1 MRGRWPHPELPQPFR
16 ANETGDAAP
25 DHRHPLVIA
34 RGHGGDD
41 AVRTPVRRP
50 VSLHSRDDLWQA
62 PSAKSDPE
70 SRPARKARTQNG
82 AATPHKHRRA
92 LPSTA
97 INAVALLQAAP
108 AAAHIPIDAAA
119 SLPNSQL
126 QGATDAELE
135 LAARG
140 QQSPPRCLGTPALGP
155 SASHRCASRRA
166 RRAQRPAATSLPAR
180 AVTRTKHSSSMS
192 RYGVPTLRKL
202 RFQYCDWGGSS
213 SGMR

>member
-25 DHRHPLVIA
+25 DHRHPLVVA

-50 VSLHSRDDLWQA
+50 VSLHSRDDLGPRRPVQSPTQKA
-62 PSAKSDPE
+62 GPHA
-70 SRPARKARTQNG
+70 RPARKTAPQRHTNT
-82 AATPHKHRRA
+82 AAPSPA
-92 LPSTA
+92 PPSTPLHSCR
-97 INAVALLQAAP
+97 LLP
-108 AAAHIPIDAAA
+108 PLHTYRLMPRRPSPIA
-119 SLPNSQL
+119 SYK
-126 QGATDAELE
+126 ELRT
-135 LAARG
+135 AARG

-180 AVTRTKHSSSMS
+180 VVTRTKHSSSMS